1 MCNTM
6 KTWIKDK
13 MQSDYMQRQFHM
25 MSSLGLFYIILI
37 ALFAVPLMGTFVV
50 VLIKGVLDF
59 RYLIL
64 AVGIVGGGLA
74 VYYTGKF
81 FFRVF
86 QKIREDGGAALREAQ
101 ERARQGQAVQIGL
114 MGGLLTISCGGAD
127 KSLSGNREPLL
138 LPHMTDLP
146 NRKEP
151 ASFPTDPLRQ
161 LRELSDMKKEGI
173 IDADEFQALKAKLIG
188 DICNAP
194 SGPGE

>member
-1 MCNTM
+1 M
-6 KTWIKDK
+6 KAWIKDK

-50 VLIKGVLDF
+50 VIIKGVLDF

-64 AVGIVGGGLA
+64 GVGIVGGGLA

-81 FFRVF
+81 FFRIF
-86 QKIREDGGAALREAQ
+86 HKIREDGGAALREAQ

-114 MGGLLTISCGGAD
+114 MGGLLTISCGGQD
-127 KSLSGNREPLL
+127 KPVSGNREPLL
-138 LPHMTDLP
+138 LPDMTD
-146 NRKEP
+146 RQHVRDTCASP
-151 ASFPTDPLRQ
+151 ADPLRQ
-161 LRELSDMKKEGI
+161 LRELSDMKNEGI
-173 IDADEFQALKAKLIG
+173 IDADEFQALKTKLIG
-188 DICNAP
+188 DICNAR